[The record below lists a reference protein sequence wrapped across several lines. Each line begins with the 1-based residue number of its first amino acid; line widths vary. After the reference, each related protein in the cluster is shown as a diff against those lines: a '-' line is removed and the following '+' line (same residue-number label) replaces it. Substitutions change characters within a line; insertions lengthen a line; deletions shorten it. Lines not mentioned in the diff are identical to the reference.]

1 MQSSESGLRER
12 KRVDTR
18 ERLQTAAVTLVHQ
31 KGMEHATLDAICK
44 EADVSTRTFFNYF
57 DSKEAAILGLEDV
70 AISSDSVSD
79 LLEAHVGSGPIELT
93 IRMVFGLLNP
103 SVDSSALL
111 PLRMKIINQYPQ
123 LLGRMANQLQRM
135 TQQLTAAMG
144 PILRETS
151 NFADQDETESEISVE
166 ILLSLCSGATRVA
179 IKEWAASGS
188 QAPIEAVEQ
197 RANELVKNIVKRLK

>member
-12 KRVDTR
+12 KRVETR
-18 ERLQTAAVTLVHQ
+18 DRLQTAAVTLVDQ
-31 KGMEHATLDAICK
+31 RGMEHATLDAICK

-57 DSKEAAILGLEDV
+57 DSKEDAILGLEDV
-70 AISSDSVSD
+70 AITSDSVSD
-79 LLEAHVGSGPIELT
+79 LLEAYVRSGPIELT
-93 IRMVFGLLNP
+93 IRMVFSLLNP

-151 NFADQDETESEISVE
+151 NFADQDETESKISVE
-166 ILLSLCSGATRVA
+166 ILLSLCSGAARVA

-188 QAPIEAVEQ
+188 KAPIEAVEQ

>member
-12 KRVDTR
+12 KRVETR
-18 ERLQTAAVTLVHQ
+18 DRLQTAAVTLVDQ
-31 KGMEHATLDAICK
+31 RGMEHATLDAICK

-57 DSKEAAILGLEDV
+57 DSKEDAILGLEDV
-70 AISSDSVSD
+70 AITSDSVSD
-79 LLEAHVGSGPIELT
+79 LLGAHVGSGPIELT

-103 SVDSSALL
+103 SVDSSAQL

-123 LLGRMANQLQRM
+123 LLGRMANQAQRM

>member
-1 MQSSESGLRER
+1 
-12 KRVDTR
+12 
-18 ERLQTAAVTLVHQ
+18 
-31 KGMEHATLDAICK
+31 
-44 EADVSTRTFFNYF
+44 
-57 DSKEAAILGLEDV
+57 
-70 AISSDSVSD
+70 
-79 LLEAHVGSGPIELT
+79 
-93 IRMVFGLLNP
+93 
-103 SVDSSALL
+103 
-111 PLRMKIINQYPQ
+111 MKIINQYPQ
-123 LLGRMANQLQRM
+123 LLGRMANQAQRM

>member
-12 KRVDTR
+12 KRVETR
-18 ERLQTAAVTLVHQ
+18 DRLQTAAVTLVDQ
-31 KGMEHATLDAICK
+31 RGMEHATLDAICK

-57 DSKEAAILGLEDV
+57 DSKEDAILGLEDV
-70 AISSDSVSD
+70 AITSDSVSD
-79 LLEAHVGSGPIELT
+79 LLEAYVRSGPIELT
-93 IRMVFGLLNP
+93 IRMVFSLLNP

-151 NFADQDETESEISVE
+151 NFADQDETESKISVE

-188 QAPIEAVEQ
+188 QAPIEAVEE